1 MTGVLF
7 YSIMTLIQM
16 NTMTDRIQYDWGWC
30 INVSDKTVDVVKS
43 SYGEDT
49 IVKTLEWI
57 EGYSYEEMV
66 EFFFLIRELKG
77 YSFIE
82 TNLM

>member
-1 MTGVLF
+1 M
-7 YSIMTLIQM
+7 
-16 NTMTDRIQYDWGWC
+16 TMTDKIQYEWGWC
-30 INVSDKTVDVVKS
+30 INVSDKTVDVIKS
-43 SYGEDT
+43 SYEEGDT
-49 IVKTLEWI
+49 IVKTLDWI
-57 EGYSYEEMV
+57 EGYSYDQMV

>member
-1 MTGVLF
+1 M
-7 YSIMTLIQM
+7 
-16 NTMTDRIQYDWGWC
+16 TMTDKIQYQWGWC
-30 INVSDKTVDVVKS
+30 INVSDKTVDVIKS

-49 IVKTLEWI
+49 IVKTLDWI
-57 EGYSYEEMV
+57 EGYSYDQMV

>member
-1 MTGVLF
+1 M
-7 YSIMTLIQM
+7 
-16 NTMTDRIQYDWGWC
+16 TMTDKIQYEWGWR
-30 INVSDKTVDVVKS
+30 INVSDKTVDVIKS

-49 IVKTLEWI
+49 IVKTLDWI
-57 EGYSYEEMV
+57 EGYSYDQMV